1 MLKENP
7 NHCTALKLRSFSL
20 PFPLHV
26 FLTQDKTLESWN
38 FTHNSRSLAP
48 LSAFGVFHR
57 LGGFTLSLERLPRSC
72 LKALHLSQRIPN
84 PPGLL
89 HSEVGKPPG
98 MESRSRRGGVEATEE
113 SPWHHDGHPLHSTLP
128 HTCHPLSE
136 KGVLPWPV
144 CYQVLKALG
153 FLSWLPCSAAH
164 FLP

>member
-7 NHCTALKLRSFSL
+7 SHCTALKLTSFSL

-48 LSAFGVFHR
+48 LSAFGIFHR
-57 LGGFTLSLERLPRSC
+57 LGGFTLSLERLPRTC

-84 PPGLL
+84 PPGPL

-98 MESRSRRGGVEATEE
+98 MESRSRGGRVEATEE
-113 SPWHHDGHPLHSTLP
+113 SPWHHDSHPVHSTLP

-153 FLSWLPCSAAH
+153 FLS
-164 FLP
+164 